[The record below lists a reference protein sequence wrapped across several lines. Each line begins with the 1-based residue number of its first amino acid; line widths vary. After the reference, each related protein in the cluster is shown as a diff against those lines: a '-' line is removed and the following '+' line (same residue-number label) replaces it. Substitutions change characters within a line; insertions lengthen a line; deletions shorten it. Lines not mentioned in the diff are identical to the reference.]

1 MLDFGLAKI
10 TGAGEGRL
18 QRDRNDRHHAVVLS
32 GNSDAARDR
41 ASARSQRRTNEDSRS
56 DGDPGSLEVAA
67 LRSASWNQLDAWL
80 RSING
85 RRQAA

>member
-1 MLDFGLAKI
+1 VLDFGLAKI

-32 GNSDAARDR
+32 GNPDAARDR

-56 DGDPGSLEVAA
+56 DGDELRVAA
-67 LRSASWNQLDAWL
+67 LRSASWNQMDAWL
-80 RSING
+80 RSIDAL
-85 RRQAA
+85 RRAA